1 MASWSTGYVSEA
13 TKTYVAHVLG
23 LFKSFWPK
31 PDLDRLSAGMAADC
45 TKEKLEEYLV
55 QVEPIAQ
62 KIIEN
67 LVQE

>member
-1 MASWSTGYVSEA
+1 
-13 TKTYVAHVLG
+13 VLG